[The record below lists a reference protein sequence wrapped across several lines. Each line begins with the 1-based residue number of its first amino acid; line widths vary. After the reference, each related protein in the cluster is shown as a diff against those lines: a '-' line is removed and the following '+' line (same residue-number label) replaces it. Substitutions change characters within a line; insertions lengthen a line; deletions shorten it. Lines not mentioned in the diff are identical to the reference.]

1 MSRETELR
9 MQLAKFDHAL
19 QLASED
25 PTAAEHPDALAAIRN
40 GRVAVVHELERDYS
54 AADPIVTTRQ
64 AQPGRTPVDGLD
76 VRHGTDADI
85 ERAARTGEPAV
96 LGPEHRDGL
105 TAYERARNPQM
116 FEHAE
121 DLSIGRFLRGVI
133 TQQWDPREMRF
144 LSEANTGTNIVPTPL
159 AAQIIDK
166 ARNASRLVQAGA
178 RTIPMDS
185 ATLKI
190 ARVTGDPT
198 ATWRAEDAAIVESNS
213 TLDAVT
219 FTARSLAFHTRVSR
233 ELIEDSAPSAESVLR
248 NQIAEVIALELD
260 RVGLRGTGTAPE
272 PRGILNQTGVVLTA
286 HGANGTAIT
295 NYDWWLDA
303 IGTVRNANFE
313 PTSHI
318 QAPRSSTSLSKLKEA
333 TTNAYLKRPEGL
345 LPMLATKQVPITLTV
360 GTSTDCTEVYTADFS
375 QAMFGLRT
383 SLQIGVD
390 PYTFGITA
398 GHVAVIAWLRA
409 DFQLAQPT
417 AFNVD
422 TGVRA

>member
-1 MSRETELR
+1 MSDQLR
-9 MQLAKFDHAL
+9 QRL
-19 QLASED
+19 QNV
-25 PTAAEHPDALAAIRN
+25 TDALASAYSTLNPNAPEARQAIATMEHQRDTILAALD
-40 GRVAVVHELERDYS
+40 GTGPHPDTEVSPTITTRVAHPTPAAGELE
-54 AADPIVTTRQ
+54 
-64 AQPGRTPVDGLD
+64 
-76 VRHGTDADI
+76 
-85 ERAARTGEPAV
+85 V
-96 LGPEHRDGL
+96 LGPEQRDGV
-105 TAYERARNPQM
+105 TAWERARNPAL
-116 FEHAE
+116 FEQAE
-121 DLSIGRFLRGVI
+121 ELSFGRYLRGVI

-144 LSEANTGTNIVPTPL
+144 LSEANTGTNLVPSPL
-159 AAQIIDK
+159 SASIIDR
-166 ARNASRLVQAGA
+166 ARNASRVVQAGA
-178 RTIPMDS
+178 QTVPMDS
-185 ATLKI
+185 ATMKL

-198 ATWRAEDAAIVESNS
+198 AAWRAEDGAITESNS

-219 FTARSLAFHTRVSR
+219 FTARSLAFYTRVSR
-233 ELIEDSAPSAESVLR
+233 ELIEDSAPSAESTLR
-248 NQIAEVIALELD
+248 NQIAQVIALELD
-260 RVGLRGTGTAPE
+260 RVALRGTGTPPE
-272 PRGILNQTGVVLTA
+272 PKGILNQTNVVLTA

-303 IGTVRNANFE
+303 IGAVRSANFE
-313 PTSHI
+313 PTAHI

-360 GTSTDCTEVYTADFS
+360 GTSTDCSELYTGQWD

-383 SLQIGVD
+383 SLQIGLD
-390 PYTFGITA
+390 PYSFGISA

>member
-1 MSRETELR
+1 MSLEQHYRTQLDKIDATIAEVTANAYATDRDQVLAELAGSR
-9 MQLAKFDHAL
+9 AL
-19 QLASED
+19 V
-25 PTAAEHPDALAAIRN
+25 
-40 GRVAVVHELERDYS
+40 VAELEKYG
-54 AADPIVTTRQ
+54 ADVPKFTTRQ
-64 AQPGRTPVDGLD
+64 ARPADP
-76 VRHGTDADI
+76 TDL
-85 ERAARTGEPAV
+85 EV
-96 LGPEHRDGL
+96 LGPEQRTGITDH
-105 TAYERARNPQM
+105 ARARDPQA
-116 FEHAE
+116 FENAE
-121 DLSIGRFLRGVI
+121 DLSFGRYLRGVV
-133 TQQWDPREMRF
+133 TGEWDPREMRF

-166 ARNASRLVQAGA
+166 ARNASRLIQAGA

-185 ATLKI
+185 ATLKM

-198 ATWRAEDAAIVESNS
+198 AAWRSEDGAITESNS

-219 FTARSLAFHTRVSR
+219 FTARSLAFYTRVSR

-260 RVGLRGTGTAPE
+260 RVGLRGTGTPPE

-313 PTSHI
+313 PGAHI
-318 QAPRSSTSLSKLKEA
+318 QPPRSSTSLSKLKEA

-345 LPMLATKQVPITLTV
+345 LPMLATKQLPINLTV
-360 GTSTDCTEVYTADFS
+360 GSSTDCSEIYTGDFS
-375 QAMFGLRT
+375 QAMIGLRT

-390 PYTFGITA
+390 PYSFGISA